1 MDIVQCNFF
10 FFFTYDLFLQYN
22 IFYLFMICSVDL
34 SFHQGSR
41 TNIGGIKDSDE
52 VTSNFQ
58 KDSPPSSSFSP
69 NHNRVPCGST
79 DSPSPAS
86 SLTSLYED
94 VDSGKFC
101 L

>member
-1 MDIVQCNFF
+1 
-10 FFFTYDLFLQYN
+10 
-22 IFYLFMICSVDL
+22 MICSVDL